1 MVRVDEVCG
10 ANTRAHGRRSSRA
23 AERDERDPRVDGWS
37 LRSTMRVS
45 EAETL
50 VGLSMLQSRPLRE
63 VIGKQIVADIVITVE
78 S

>member
-1 MVRVDEVCG
+1 MVLVDGVCG
-10 ANTRAHGRRSSRA
+10 ANIRAHGRKSSRA
-23 AERDERDPRVDGWS
+23 ADRDERDPRVDGWS

-45 EAETL
+45 ETETL
-50 VGLSMLQSRPLRE
+50 EGLSRPLRE

>member
-1 MVRVDEVCG
+1 MVRVDGCG
-10 ANTRAHGRRSSRA
+10 ANIRAHGRKSSRA

-45 EAETL
+45 KAKTL
-50 VGLSMLQSRPLRE
+50 EGLSRPRRE
-63 VIGKQIVADIVITVE
+63 VIGEKQMIADIVITVE

>member
-10 ANTRAHGRRSSRA
+10 ANIRAHGRKSSRA
-23 AERDERDPRVDGWS
+23 AEMDERYPRVDGWS

-45 EAETL
+45 KAKTL
-50 VGLSMLQSRPLRE
+50 ERLSGPLRE
-63 VIGKQIVADIVITVE
+63 VLGEKQMIADIVITVE

>member
-10 ANTRAHGRRSSRA
+10 ANTRAHGRKSSRA

-50 VGLSMLQSRPLRE
+50 VGLSRPLRE
-63 VIGKQIVADIVITVE
+63 VIGKQIIASIVITVE